1 MGHMRVTIDH
11 GSGGGGPD
19 PTVIVVI
26 VALLLLAASG
36 AALARAAEALLMIA
50 LVTIGTLAAGAV
62 IIAVVLW
69 QIRRHSAL
77 SPRTGAV
84 RAQVITAV
92 PEARGPRSL
101 AGSDSA
107 VRGPAGLSALIN
119 PGNGHSYLCPC
130 LPCARFWDS
139 ESGILAYLEAERA
152 GKVPNRLYRAIL
164 PASEP
169 GER

>member
-19 PTVIVVI
+19 PAVIVVI
-26 VALLLLAASG
+26 VAALLLAASG

-77 SPRTGAV
+77 SPHTRSV
-84 RAQVITAV
+84 RAHVITDV
-92 PEARGPRSL
+92 PEPRGPRSL
-101 AGSDSA
+101 PASRA
-107 VRGPAGLSALIN
+107 PAGLRALAN
-119 PGNGHSYLCPC
+119 PRNGHSYVCSC
-130 LPCARFWDS
+130 GPCALYWDS
-139 ESGILAYLEAERA
+139 APGMVAYLEAT
-152 GKVPNRLYRAIL
+152 GQHVPERLYRAIL

-169 GER
+169 WDR